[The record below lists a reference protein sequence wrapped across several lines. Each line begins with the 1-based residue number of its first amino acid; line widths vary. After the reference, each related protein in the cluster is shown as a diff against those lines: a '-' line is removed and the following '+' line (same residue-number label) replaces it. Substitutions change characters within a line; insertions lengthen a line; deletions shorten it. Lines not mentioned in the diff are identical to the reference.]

1 MTSLKKFVFYLKEG
15 SMNLS
20 EKELNQEK
28 IYLGITLDV
37 IREKISKLGQEL
49 YEREDKVQEFQKFI
63 WDSKADMDP
72 TEMKNMILTNDTEV
86 MLMQNK
92 GKYLQ
97 KLYRIQDSP
106 YFGSM
111 TFQDEHETNKIY
123 IGITHVED
131 EENDVYLVNDWR
143 SPICSMFYDYEV
155 GPAKY
160 SSPGGEVCGRIL
172 NKRQFNIKNGE
183 IVRVFD
189 NNLNIDDELLQEV
202 LATESSDKMKNI
214 VNTIQQEQN
223 AIIRDVDD
231 KNLIVQ
237 GIAGS
242 GKTSVALHRIAFL
255 LYKIENLTSN
265 NVLIFSPNQ
274 IFSEYIS
281 NVLPEL
287 GEENTMQT
295 TFHDFLTT
303 YTEEYRRVESF
314 TNFIER
320 YYKYSEK
327 NEELVRYK
335 QSDQAIDDFNDYIK
349 DLLNRIEFTEGIDDR
364 DYSISKDEL
373 NYMLKD
379 RYSKMLLTERL
390 ELISEK
396 LADTYY
402 NGNGSKARSIKSQ
415 LSKLLNIKI
424 NYKEI
429 YTNFYRSK
437 FFRNSFEGVMT
448 EEEITDIAKKGVI
461 SYEDACLFVYLKSL
475 LKGFDYRGIIKQVVI
490 DEAQDY
496 SKLQYIIIRNIFKK
510 ANFTILGDINQTINP
525 YYKYDTLESLKEV
538 FKSGTNYLELRKTYR
553 SSPEIIE
560 HTNKIL
566 GLNYVS
572 AIRRSNH
579 KPVLFRND
587 TNVKESLIND
597 IKSLKKDS
605 KSIAII
611 TKTDEESEYLY
622 NLLKDDVKDLALLN
636 SNSVGFNKEMIVI
649 PSYVAKGLEFDS
661 VIIYTDE
668 VNKYRDNEKY
678 LYYVACTRSQHQL
691 IIYNQ

>member
-1 MTSLKKFVFYLKEG
+1 
-15 SMNLS
+15 MNLS
-20 EKELNQEK
+20 EKELQQEK
-28 IYLGITLDV
+28 VYLGVTIDV

-63 WDSKADMDP
+63 WDSKSDMDP
-72 TEMKNMILTNDTEV
+72 TEMKNMILANDTEV

-97 KLYRIQDSP
+97 KLYRIQDNP
-106 YFGSM
+106 YFGSL
-111 TFQDEHETNKIY
+111 TFKSQEEQNKIY

-131 EENDVYLVNDWR
+131 EENDIYLVNDWR

-155 GPAKY
+155 GPAQYKA
-160 SSPGGEVCGRIL
+160 PGGIVEGEIL
-172 NKRQFNIKNGE
+172 GKRQFNIKNGE

-223 AIIRDVDD
+223 AIIRNIDD

-303 YTEEYRRVESF
+303 YTSEFKSVESF
-314 TNFIER
+314 TTFIER

-335 QSDQAIDDFNDYIK
+335 QSDRVINDFDNYVK
-349 DLLNRIEFTEGIDDR
+349 DILNNIHFTEGIENK
-364 DYSISKDEL
+364 DYSITKHEL
-373 NYMLKD
+373 DYLLKD
-379 RYSKMLLTERL
+379 RYSKMLLFERL
-390 ELISEK
+390 ELIAQK
-396 LADTYY
+396 LSDNYY
-402 NGNGSKARSIKSQ
+402 NGNKSKARSIKSQ
-415 LSKLLNIKI
+415 LNKLLNI
-424 NYKEI
+424 NLDFKEI
-429 YTNFYRSK
+429 YKNFFYSK
-437 FFRNSFEGVMT
+437 FFKEGFQGVIT
-448 EEEITDIAKKGVI
+448 EEEINEINKTKIIK
-461 SYEDACLFVYLKSL
+461 YEDACLFVYLKSL
-475 LKGFDYRGIIKQVVI
+475 LKGFDYRGMIKQVVI

-496 SKLQYIIIRNIFKK
+496 SKLQYIIIKNIFKK

-525 YYKYDTLESLKEV
+525 YYKYESLEILKEV
-538 FKSGTNYLELRKTYR
+538 FPSGTNYLELKKTYR

-560 HTNKIL
+560 HTNRIL
-566 GLNYVS
+566 GLNHVS
-572 AIRRSNH
+572 AIRRSIN
-579 KPVLFRND
+579 KPVLFRTEHNL
-587 TNVKESLIND
+587 KENLITD
-597 IKSLKKDS
+597 IKMLKEES

-611 TKTDEESEYLY
+611 TKTDEESEYIY
-622 NLLKDDVKDLALLN
+622 KLLKDDITDLSLLN

-661 VIIYTDE
+661 TIIYTDKS
-668 VNKYRDNEKY
+668 NTYRDKEKY

-691 IIYNQ
+691 IIYNQK

>member
-1 MTSLKKFVFYLKEG
+1 
-15 SMNLS
+15 MNLS
-20 EKELNQEK
+20 EKELKQEK
-28 IYLGITLDV
+28 IYLGVTIDV

-63 WDSKADMDP
+63 WDSKSDMDP
-72 TEMKNMILTNDTEV
+72 TEMKNMILANDTEV

-97 KLYRIQDSP
+97 KLYRIQDNP
-106 YFGSM
+106 YFGSL
-111 TFQDEHETNKIY
+111 TFKSQDEQNKVY

-131 EENDVYLVNDWR
+131 EENDIYLVNDWR

-155 GPAKY
+155 GPAEYK
-160 SSPGGEVCGRIL
+160 SPGGIIKGEIL
-172 NKRQFNIKNGE
+172 GKRQFNIKNGE

-223 AIIRDVDD
+223 AIIRNIED

-303 YTEEYRRVESF
+303 YTNEFKSVESF
-314 TNFIER
+314 TTFIER
-320 YYKYSEK
+320 YYKYNEK

-335 QSDQAIDDFNDYIK
+335 QSDKVINDLDNYVK
-349 DLLNRIEFTEGIDDR
+349 DLIDKSHFTEGIENK
-364 DYSISKDEL
+364 DYSITKHEL
-373 NYMLKD
+373 DYLLKD
-379 RYSKMLLTERL
+379 RYNKMLLFERL
-390 ELISEK
+390 ELIAQK
-396 LADTYY
+396 LSDNYY
-402 NGNGSKARSIKSQ
+402 NGNKSKARSIKSQ
-415 LSKLLNIKI
+415 LNKLLSMNLDF
-424 NYKEI
+424 KEI
-429 YTNFYRSK
+429 YRNFFYSK
-437 FFRNSFEGVMT
+437 FFKESYQGHIT
-448 EEEITDIAKKGVI
+448 EDEINEMIKNKTIK
-461 SYEDACLFVYLKSL
+461 YEDACLFVYLKSL
-475 LKGFDYRGIIKQVVI
+475 LKGFDYRGMIKQIVI

-496 SKLQYIIIRNIFKK
+496 SKLQYIIIKNIFKK
-510 ANFTILGDINQTINP
+510 ASFTILGDVNQTINP
-525 YYKYDTLESLKEV
+525 YYKYESLETLKEV
-538 FKSGTNYLELRKTYR
+538 FDSGTNYLELSKTYR
-553 SSPEIIE
+553 SSPEIIA

-566 GLNYVS
+566 GLNHVS
-572 AIRRSNH
+572 AIRRSIN
-579 KPVLFRND
+579 KPVLFRSEDNL
-587 TNVKESLIND
+587 KENLIND
-597 IKSLKKDS
+597 IKELKKDS

-611 TKTDEESEYLY
+611 TKTDEESEYIY
-622 NLLKDDVKDLALLN
+622 KLLKNEIEELSLLN

-661 VIIYTDE
+661 TIIYTDKL
-668 VNKYRDNEKY
+668 NAYRDKEKY

-691 IIYNQ
+691 IIYNQN

>member
-49 YEREDKVQEFQKFI
+49 YECEDKVQEFQKFI

>member
-1 MTSLKKFVFYLKEG
+1 
-15 SMNLS
+15 MNLS
-20 EKELNQEK
+20 EKELKHEK
-28 IYLGITLDV
+28 AYLDVTLDV

-49 YEREDKVQEFQKFI
+49 FEREDKVQEFQKFI

-72 TEMKNMILTNDTEV
+72 TEMKNMILENDTEV

-111 TFQDEHETNKIY
+111 TFQDENEQNKVY

-131 EENDVYLVNDWR
+131 EENDIYLVNDWR

-160 SSPGGEVCGRIL
+160 KAPGGEVEGEIL
-172 NKRQFNIKNGE
+172 AKRQFNIKNGE

-223 AIIRDVDD
+223 AIIRNIED

-255 LYKIENLTSN
+255 LYKIENLSSN

-303 YTEEYRRVESF
+303 YTNEYKSVESF
-314 TNFIER
+314 TSFIER
-320 YYKYSEK
+320 YYKYTEK
-327 NEELVRYK
+327 NPELVKYK
-335 QSDQAIDDFNDYIK
+335 QSDQVIEDVNNYVK
-349 DLLNRIEFTEGIDDR
+349 DLINNAKFTEDIENK
-364 DYSISKDEL
+364 DYSITKEEL
-373 NYMLKD
+373 NDLLHD
-379 RYSKMLLTERL
+379 RYSKMLFFERL
-390 ELISEK
+390 DLIGQK
-396 LADTYY
+396 LSDNYY
-402 NGNGSKARSIKSQ
+402 NGNKSKARSIRSQ
-415 LSKLLNIKI
+415 LVKILNTNLDFKTIYRNFFYSK
-424 NYKEI
+424 YFKESFKGEI
-429 YTNFYRSK
+429 TN
-437 FFRNSFEGVMT
+437 
-448 EEEITDIAKKGVI
+448 EEIENITKTKII
-461 SYEDACLFVYLKSL
+461 NYEDACIFVYLKSL
-475 LKGFDYRGIIKQVVI
+475 LKGFDYRGMIKQVVI

-525 YYKYDTLESLKEV
+525 YYKYESLDILKEV
-538 FKSGTNYLELRKTYR
+538 FKSGTNYLELKKTYR

-560 HTNKIL
+560 HTNHIL
-566 GLNYVS
+566 GLNHVS
-572 AIRRSNH
+572 AIRKSNN
-579 KPVLFRND
+579 KPVIFKD
-587 TNVKESLIND
+587 ETNLKDNLIND
-597 IKSLKKDS
+597 VKELKKES

-611 TKTDEESEYLY
+611 TKTDDESEYIY
-622 NLLKDDVKDLALLN
+622 DLLKDEIKDLSLLN

-661 VIIYTDE
+661 AIIYTDKI
-668 VNKYRDNEKY
+668 NKYKDTEKY

-691 IIYNQ
+691 IIYNQK

>member
-1 MTSLKKFVFYLKEG
+1 
-15 SMNLS
+15 MNLS
-20 EKELNQEK
+20 EKEMKHEK
-28 IYLGITLDV
+28 AYLDVTLDV

-72 TEMKNMILTNDTEV
+72 TEMKNMILANDTEV

-97 KLYRIQDSP
+97 KLYRVQDSP

-111 TFQDEHETNKIY
+111 IFQDDQEQNKVY

-131 EENDVYLVNDWR
+131 EENDIYLVNDWR

-160 SSPGGEVCGRIL
+160 KAPGGEVEGEIL
-172 NKRQFNIKNGE
+172 GKRQFNIKDGK
-183 IVRVFD
+183 IIRVFD

-223 AIIRDVDD
+223 AIIRNIDD

-255 LYKIENLTSN
+255 LYKIENLSSN

-303 YTEEYRRVESF
+303 YTNEYKSVESF
-314 TNFIER
+314 TSFIER
-320 YYKYSEK
+320 YYKYTEK
-327 NEELVRYK
+327 NENWVRYK
-335 QSDQAIDDFNDYIK
+335 QSDKVIEDFNAYVK
-349 DLLNRIEFTEGIDDR
+349 DIIDKVHFTDGIENK
-364 DYSISKDEL
+364 DYSITKEEL
-373 NYMLKD
+373 DYLLKD
-379 RYSKMLLTERL
+379 RFNKMLLFERL
-390 ELISEK
+390 DLIADK
-396 LADTYY
+396 LSNNYY
-402 NGNGSKARSIKSQ
+402 NGNKSKARSIRSQ
-415 LSKLLNIKI
+415 LNKLISISLDFKEL
-424 NYKEI
+424 YKD
-429 YTNFYRSK
+429 FFHSK
-437 FFRNSFEGVMT
+437 FFKESFDGFVT
-448 EEEITDIAKKGVI
+448 EEEIEEITKKKVI
-461 SYEDACLFVYLKSL
+461 NYEDACLFVYLKSL
-475 LKGFDYRGIIKQVVI
+475 LKGFDYRGMIKQVVI

-496 SKLQYIIIRNIFKK
+496 SKLQYIIIKNIFKK
-510 ANFTILGDINQTINP
+510 SNFTILGDTNQTINP
-525 YYKYDTLESLKEV
+525 YYKYESLEILKDV

-566 GLNYVS
+566 GLDYVS
-572 AIRRSNH
+572 AIRKSEN
-579 KPVLFRND
+579 KPVIFRD
-587 TNVKESLIND
+587 ETNLKENLIKD
-597 IKSLKKDS
+597 VCDLKKVS

-622 NLLKDDVKDLALLN
+622 ELLKNDIKDLSLLN
-636 SNSVGFNKEMIVI
+636 SNSIGFNKKMIVI

-661 VIIYTDE
+661 TIIYTDKN
-668 VNKYRDNEKY
+668 NKYKDNEKY

-691 IIYNQ
+691 IIYNQK